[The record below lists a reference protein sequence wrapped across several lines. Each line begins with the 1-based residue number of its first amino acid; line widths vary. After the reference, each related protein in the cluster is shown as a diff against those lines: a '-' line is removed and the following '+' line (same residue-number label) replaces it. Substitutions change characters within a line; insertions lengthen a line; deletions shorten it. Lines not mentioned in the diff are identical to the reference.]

1 MKRPGSALILH
12 PLSFFMNPPPSE
24 LYAEPL
30 GSTSVTF
37 LERVRARD
45 QDAWQQL
52 VQIYGPL
59 VYQWC
64 RRWQLSGEDVADIFQ
79 ETFQAVAAQVGAFRR
94 DRPGDSFRGWLWS
107 ITRHKVLDHFR
118 KQGKQPLAAGGSD
131 AQQRFL
137 ELPEPPPEADPSS
150 KGDSVVHRALEQIR
164 GEFQEQTWQAFWRA
178 TVEGHAPKEIAAEL
192 GVTTDAIVVAKARVL
207 RRLRQELEA
216 FGEA

>member
-1 MKRPGSALILH
+1 
-12 PLSFFMNPPPSE
+12 MNDLQPPSE
-24 LYAEPL
+24 LYAEPS
-30 GSTSVTF
+30 GATSLTL
-37 LERVRARD
+37 LERVKVRD
-45 QDAWQQL
+45 QDAWRQL

-64 RRWQLSGEDVADIFQ
+64 RRWQLSAEDVADIFQ

-107 ITRHKVLDHFR
+107 ITRHKVLDLFR

-150 KGDSVVHRALEQIR
+150 NGDSVVHRALEQIR

-178 TVEGHAPKEIAAEL
+178 TVEGHAPKDIAADL
-192 GVTTDAIVVAKARVL
+192 GVTPDAVRVAKSRVL
-207 RRLRQELEA
+207 RRLRQEMES
-216 FGEA
+216 FGEV